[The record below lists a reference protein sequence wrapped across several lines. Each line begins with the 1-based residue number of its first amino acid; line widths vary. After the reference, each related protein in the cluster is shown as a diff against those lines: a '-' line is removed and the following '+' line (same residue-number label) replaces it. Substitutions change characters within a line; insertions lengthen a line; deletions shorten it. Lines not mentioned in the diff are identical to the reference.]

1 MDRPDGLSD
10 PMWNVCLGT
19 WNFDPAKRPPFY
31 KVRKQLEEIV
41 EAGLR
46 KSPTENWKYSSKLV
60 QNARIMTR
68 QDSKI
73 SILGYQHSGFDPNK

>member
-1 MDRPDGLSD
+1 MDRPRGLSD
-10 PMWNVCLGT
+10 QMWKVCLGT
-19 WNFDPAKRPPFY
+19 WKFDPAKRPQFY
-31 KVRKQLEEIV
+31 KLRKQLEEIV

-46 KSPTENWKYSSKLV
+46 KSSGGWKLI

-73 SILGYQHSGFDPNK
+73 SILGYQHSGFDPQKSE

>member
-1 MDRPDGLSD
+1 MDRPEGLSD

-41 EAGLR
+41 EAGLFGQ
-46 KSPTENWKYSSKLV
+46 SINNYSNQLK
-60 QNARIMTR
+60 Q
-68 QDSKI
+68 
-73 SILGYQHSGFDPNK
+73 